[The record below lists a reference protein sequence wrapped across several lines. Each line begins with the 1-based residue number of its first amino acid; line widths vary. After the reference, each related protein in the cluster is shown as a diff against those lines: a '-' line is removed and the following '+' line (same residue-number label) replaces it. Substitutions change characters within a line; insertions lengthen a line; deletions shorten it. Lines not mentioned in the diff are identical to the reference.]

1 MLSGPATQRRLPAEE
16 RPLLDKAADDADVEA
31 PAQGRAGGGGRQ
43 TQSLYLARLKSGE
56 AAPTA
61 RLLGRG
67 TLLGQSDGH
76 WNIEHDWG
84 QKPNCCSLDK
94 LQGLYA
100 TAKRRVYLSDKFHTV
115 VNLSTWK
122 VVMLC
127 SVFYVVSWVVFAVPY
142 WLVGKLSKTGCGLHD
157 SFENGTFTFLEA
169 LFFSVETMM
178 TIGYSAP
185 SDPFFDQCPIA
196 LILIS
201 LQSITSLIS
210 DALLLGVI
218 FNRLSRGTTRAKTIL
233 FSDRCVLRLP
243 SAMSA
248 RR

>member
-16 RPLLDKAADDADVEA
+16 RPLLDRAAADDADVEA
-31 PAQGRAGGGGRQ
+31 PAPGRASGGGRQ

-100 TAKRRVYLSDKFHTV
+100 AAKRRVYLSDKFHTV

-122 VVMLC
+122 VMLLC
-127 SVFYVVSWVVFAVPY
+127 SVFYLAIWVVFAVPY
-142 WLVGKLSKTGCGLHD
+142 WLVGKYYGCDLYRR
-157 SFENGTFTFLEA
+157 ENNERSMTFVEA

-185 SDPFFDQCPIA
+185 SDPFFDQCFGVW
-196 LILIS
+196 ILIA
-201 LQSITSLIS
+201 LQSITALIS